1 MRAAIYKSYGP
12 PDVLQ
17 IVDLPKPTPKENEV
31 LIKLHATTV
40 TSGDARLRA
49 FNLPPGFNQIGKFI
63 FGAKAPRNQVLGTE
77 LSGVIEAVGQG
88 VTNFKPG
95 DEVIAFS
102 DAKMGCYVEFKTFP
116 ETGAIAHKPKSL
128 SHEQSA
134 AICFGGTTAL
144 SFLRRSNI
152 TPGDRIL
159 INGASGG
166 VGTAAIQ
173 LAKHFKAEITAVC
186 SSPNHALVQSLGADH
201 VIDYRTTKITELPD
215 QFDII
220 LDCIGSLNHQNT
232 RSILHPK
239 GRLLLIVVSFRD
251 LLAAPLQ
258 SMGSGKKVI
267 AAPVVTKPED
277 IQFLAELADQGE
289 FTPVID
295 QTFPLDQIAAA
306 HALVD
311 SGRKIGNVIITF

>member
-1 MRAAIYKSYGP
+1 MRAAIYKTYGP
-12 PDVLQ
+12 PEVLQ
-17 IVDLPKPTPKENEV
+17 IVDLPKPTPKDSEV

-49 FNLPPGFNQIGKFI
+49 FNLPPGFSQIGRLI
-63 FGAKAPRNQVLGTE
+63 FGVNRPRNQILGSE
-77 LSGVIEAVGQG
+77 FSGVIEAVGQG
-88 VTNFKPG
+88 VTKFKPG

-116 ETGAIAHKPKSL
+116 ETGTLAHKPETL
-128 SHEQSA
+128 SHQQA
-134 AICFGGTTAL
+134 AAVCFGGTTAL
-144 SFLRRSNI
+144 SFLRRANI
-152 TPGDRIL
+152 KSGDRIL
-159 INGASGG
+159 INGASGS

-201 VIDYRTTKITELPD
+201 VTDYRTTKITELPD
-215 QFDII
+215 HFDII
-220 LDCIGSLNHQNT
+220 LDCVGSLNYQNT
-232 RSILHPK
+232 RAILRPS

-251 LLAAPLQ
+251 LLAAPFQ
-258 SMGSGKKVI
+258 SIGSSKKVI
-267 AAPVVTKPED
+267 AGPVATKPED
-277 IQFLAELADQGE
+277 IRFLAQLADRGE

-295 QTFPLDQIAAA
+295 QSFPLDQITAA

-311 SGRKIGNVIITF
+311 SGRKKGNVIITF